1 MRRSLPAL
9 VVLLCSGVIAA
20 AASPAE
26 LLAAGR
32 ADEAITALTA
42 RTKSS
47 PNDAEAFHLLT
58 RANYY
63 MDRWDAAIAAGER
76 AVALQPN
83 NSNYH
88 LWLGRAYGLKAENVS
103 FFSAASA
110 AGKTRREFERAVQLD
125 PSNTAA
131 RADLAEFYME
141 APGIMGGGKDKAQ
154 AQAEQLA
161 RLDPAA
167 AHWLWGKLAE
177 KAKSYAEAEKRY
189 RAAIQASKSPAGRW
203 IDLASFFRN
212 VSRFDAME
220 DAINKAVALDTASS
234 PVLFE
239 AASLLFASDRKLG
252 KAAEYVKKYLASG
265 KQVEEA
271 PAYRAHLLLGDI
283 YEKQGQRQAA
293 AQEYRAAL
301 ALARDFRPAQK
312 ALKRVS

>member
-1 MRRSLPAL
+1 VL
-9 VVLLCSGVIAA
+9 LLCSAVVAA

-32 ADEAITALTA
+32 ADEAIAALTA

-47 PNDAEAFHLLT
+47 PNDAEAFHLLS
-58 RANYY
+58 RAHYH
-63 MDRWDAAIAAGER
+63 MDRWDEAVAAGER
-76 AVALQPN
+76 AVGLQPN

-88 LWLGRAYGLKAENVS
+88 LWLGRAYGLKAENAS
-103 FFSAASA
+103 FISAPGL
-110 AGKTRREFERAVQLD
+110 AGKARREFERAVQLD
-125 PSNTAA
+125 PANAAA

-141 APGIMGGGKDKAQ
+141 APGIIGGGKDKAA
-154 AQAEQLA
+154 AQAELLA
-161 RLDPAA
+161 RLDAA
-167 AHWLWGKLAE
+167 AANWLRGKLAE
-177 KAKSYAEAEKRY
+177 KEKNHEEAEKQY

-220 DAINKAVALDTASS
+220 EAINKAVALDTGPS

-239 AASLLFASDRKLG
+239 AASLLFASGRNLG
-252 KAAEYVKKYLASG
+252 KAADYVKKYLASSA
-265 KQVEEA
+265 QVEEA
-271 PAYRAHLLLGDI
+271 PAYRAHLLLGSI
-283 YEKQGQRQAA
+283 YEKQGQKQAA

-312 ALKRVS
+312 ALQRVS

>member
-1 MRRSLPAL
+1 MRGILPL
-9 VVLLCSGVIAA
+9 LVLLLCLSVLAA

-32 ADEAITALTA
+32 ADEAIAALTA

-47 PNDAEAFHLLT
+47 PNDADAFHLLS
-58 RANYY
+58 RAYYY
-63 MDRWDAAIAAGER
+63 MDRWDDATAAAER

-88 LWLGRAYGLKAENVS
+88 LWLGRAYGLKAENAS
-103 FFSAASA
+103 ILSAPGL
-110 AGKTRREFERAVQLD
+110 AGKARREFERAVQLD
-125 PSNTAA
+125 PSNAA
-131 RADLAEFYME
+131 ACADLAEFYME
-141 APGIMGGGKDKAQ
+141 APGIIGGGKDKAA

-167 AHWLWGKLAE
+167 AHWLRGKLAE
-177 KAKSYAEAEKRY
+177 KAKNLGEAEKEY

-212 VSRFDAME
+212 ISRFDAME
-220 DAINKAVALDTASS
+220 DAINKAASLDAGPS

-239 AASLLFASDRKLG
+239 AASLLFASGRNLS
-252 KAAEYVKKYLASG
+252 KAEEYVKKYLASST
-265 KQVEEA
+265 QVEEA
-271 PAYRAHLLLGDI
+271 PAYRAHLLLGSI
-283 YEKQGQRQAA
+283 YEKQGQKQAA

-312 ALKRVS
+312 ALQRVS

>member
-1 MRRSLPAL
+1 MRRSLL
-9 VVLLCSGVIAA
+9 VLLLCSAVVA

-32 ADEAITALTA
+32 ADEAIAALTA
-42 RTKSS
+42 RTKSN
-47 PNDAEAFHLLT
+47 PNDAEGFHLLS
-58 RANYY
+58 RAYY
-63 MDRWDAAIAAGER
+63 HMDRWDEAVAAGER
-76 AVALQPN
+76 AVGLQPN
-83 NSNYH
+83 NSSYH

-125 PSNTAA
+125 PSNATA

-167 AHWLWGKLAE
+167 AHWLRGKLAE
-177 KAKSYAEAEKRY
+177 KAKNYAEGEKQY

-220 DAINKAVALDTASS
+220 DAINKAVALDTGPS
-234 PVLFE
+234 PVRFE
-239 AASLLFASDRKLG
+239 AASLLFASGRNLG
-252 KAAEYVKKYLASG
+252 KAADYVKKYLASSA
-265 KQVEEA
+265 QVEEA
-271 PAYRAHLLLGDI
+271 PAYRAHLLLGSI
-283 YEKQGQRQAA
+283 YEKQGQKQAA

-301 ALARDFRPAQK
+301 GLARDFRPAQK